1 MPIRVRNLV
10 LQGSKNI
17 RSFQRMT
24 SKSCKKP
31 CNLSQICNPQSGRCV
46 LKSGK
51 IGQLLNL
58 KKSRSRDKS
67 SSKLS
72 AKPQVK
78 RTKRPEKESR
88 KIPKVDEPMEARKK
102 SSPERKSMPVTITG
116 QKIEIPIIRLI
127 DPVNPLL
134 PFPGKKQVIS
144 FKVSKDFLSDYNT
157 SNLTEFLDNNR
168 RYLEGCSMRQKLIL
182 SGYTQGGDELVNM
195 YLLKDFQNLR
205 QYIFNSW
212 RSGGNL
218 VNYMFN
224 PMYYQLREL
233 GGPENVH
240 SMQSWLQGLED
251 EVLVKMIMSS
261 IEKYIGELT
270 RIFDKSPKLTK
281 PIVVYRGTK
290 SEYYKDKSDIFHN
303 TTFMSTS
310 LSPKVALVFINT
322 LYRCCFKEIHLVPGA
337 KAIFLES
344 LTQQPKEVEVLLPP
358 GTKFRIKEIIK
369 DITQI
374 PQNLEE
380 LQLFQSFEGENA
392 KVAVLRQIV

>member
-1 MPIRVRNLV
+1 MASRN
-10 LQGSKNI
+10 
-17 RSFQRMT
+17 
-24 SKSCKKP
+24 CKKL
-31 CNLSQICNPQSGRCV
+31 CNLSRICNPQSGRCV

-51 IGQLLNL
+51 IGQLLKL
-58 KKSRSRDKS
+58 KKFRSKSKPKSRSKSKPKSKLRSRSRDKS
-67 SSKLS
+67 GARLS
-72 AKPQVK
+72 AKSQAK
-78 RTKRPEKESR
+78 QSNLPEKESR
-88 KIPKVDEPMEARKK
+88 KISKVNEPIEAHKK
-102 SSPERKSMPVTITG
+102 SSSERKSMPVTITG
-116 QKIEIPIIRLI
+116 QKIEIPIIKLI
-127 DPVNPLL
+127 EPVDPLL

-144 FKVSKDFLSDYNT
+144 FKVSKSFLADYNT

-182 SGYTQGGDELVNM
+182 SGYTRGGDELVNM
-195 YLLKDFQNLR
+195 YLLKDFQDLR
-205 QYIFNSW
+205 QYIFNHW

-218 VNYMFN
+218 VDYMFN

-240 SMQSWLQGLED
+240 SMQYWLERLED
-251 EVLVKMIMSS
+251 EVLVKTIMSA

-281 PIVVYRGTK
+281 PIIVYRGTK

-310 LSPKVALVFINT
+310 LSPKIALGFINT

-337 KAIFLES
+337 KAIFLEP

-358 GTKFRIKEIIK
+358 GTKFRITEIIK

-374 PQNLEE
+374 PQNMEE
-380 LQLFQSFEGENA
+380 LQLFQNFEGENA
-392 KVAVLRQIV
+392 KVAVLHQIV